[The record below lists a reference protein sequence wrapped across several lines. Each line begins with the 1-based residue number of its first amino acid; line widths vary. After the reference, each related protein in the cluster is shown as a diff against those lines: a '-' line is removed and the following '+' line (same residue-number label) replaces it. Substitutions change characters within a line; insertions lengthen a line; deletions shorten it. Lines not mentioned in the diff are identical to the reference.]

1 MMVPVKKIFLILIAL
16 MSLKQTA
23 DAQLIKAASV
33 DNVGMFGGVLLS
45 RVESYGDTTYRLH
58 LPASY
63 ADDVIF
69 VVGSMDEMILN
80 VKDLYAAL
88 SSAERGD
95 IFDFE
100 CDGYR
105 YHLYFRRGG
114 GSKWYDVYE
123 EHDNIVAGRL
133 FDRVLKAILKHYSIE
148 E

>member
-1 MMVPVKKIFLILIAL
+1 MKHSKTNLLIIIL
-16 MSLKQTA
+16 MSILTQSA
-23 DAQLIKAASV
+23 NAQLRKAASIE
-33 DNVGMFGGVLLS
+33 NVGMFGGVLLS

-58 LPASY
+58 LPAGY
-63 ADDVIF
+63 ADPVIF
-69 VVGSMDEMILN
+69 VIGSKKEMVLN
-80 VKDLYAAL
+80 INDLFVTL

-95 IFDFE
+95 MFEFE

-123 EHDNIVAGRL
+123 EQDNVVAGRL